1 MSQRFAVGTLRRQPI
16 AAERSRVVDPAMS
29 EYADISGE
37 ARVALVKALGE
48 EDRVL
53 YVELDNGATAT
64 IRSNDGP
71 FTLTEGDVVLVW
83 PGESRFEPAPRSLW
97 PHERKVRA
105 VDDQR
110 VAVVRLRRDDIT
122 VVDEGG
128 RWRHIA
134 TKSEVEYAEGNT
146 VLIDGAGVVRV
157 LADKPLRLLDTSPLD
172 QIELKHFRVP
182 KTATDSFEDFGG
194 MIDVITR
201 AKELIELPLSKAQ
214 QLREIGARPIKG
226 VLFTGPPGTGKT
238 LLARIIASRSEATF
252 YKVSGPEVVSKW
264 YGESEAILRRIFEDA
279 AQQTS
284 AIIFFDEIDGVAGR
298 RSGDSHESSR
308 RFVAQLLALMDG
320 FRATDNVVVIAAT
333 NRPDSLDPALRRP
346 GRFDWE
352 IAFTLP
358 NELDRAVILKTSA
371 RHLKAEADLPHG
383 TIAKLTDG
391 WSGAELAAIWSEAA
405 LLAAAD
411 ARACI
416 LEEDYVEG
424 HRRVARQREQ
434 KEKEK

>member
-1 MSQRFAVGTLRRQPI
+1 
-16 AAERSRVVDPAMS
+16 MS

-37 ARVALVKALGE
+37 GRVALVKELGQE
-48 EDRVL
+48 GRLL
-53 YVELDNGATAT
+53 YVELDNGTTAT
-64 IRSNDGP
+64 VRSNDAP
-71 FTLTEGDVVLVW
+71 FTLTEGDVILIW
-83 PGESRFEPAPRSLW
+83 PNERRFEPAPRSLW
-97 PHERKVRA
+97 PHEKKVRGA
-105 VDDQR
+105 DDQR
-110 VAVVRLRRDDIT
+110 VAVVRLRHDDLT

-134 TKSEVEYAEGNT
+134 TKPDIEYAEGNT
-146 VLIDGAGVVRV
+146 VLINSDGVVRV
-157 LADKPLRLLDTSPLD
+157 LSDKPLRLLETSPRD
-172 QIELKHFRVP
+172 QIELKHFKVT
-182 KTATDSFEDFGG
+182 KTETDSFDDFGG
-194 MIDVITR
+194 MSEVIVR
-201 AKELIELPLSKAQ
+201 AKELIELPLSKAAE
-214 QLREIGARPIKG
+214 LREIGARPIKG

-238 LLARIIASRSEATF
+238 LLARIIAGRSEATF

-264 YGESEAILRRIFEDA
+264 YGESEAILRQIFEDA
-279 AQQTS
+279 AKQKS
-284 AIIFFDEIDGVAGR
+284 AIIFFDEIDGVAVR

-358 NELDRAVILKTSA
+358 NEFDRAIILKTSA
-371 RHLKAEADLPHG
+371 RHLKAGADLPHG
-383 TIAKLTDG
+383 TIAKLTEG

-411 ARACI
+411 GRACV

-424 HRRVARQREQ
+424 HKRVARQRQQ
-434 KEKEK
+434 KENLK